1 MPKIIDRYQV
11 SLKALIENE
20 HGEVL
25 VLNALSDGTFAG
37 YYDLPGG
44 RIDTDEFAVP
54 LLDILR
60 REIRE
65 EVGDID
71 IELSE
76 APVAVGKHLLSA
88 ESEQRQGEPL
98 RILYLL
104 FRARYVGGAITISD
118 EHSGFRWLNFD
129 KHQLSD
135 IFKSGL
141 LDAVVMYTKSRQG
154 SV

>member
-1 MPKIIDRYQV
+1 MPKTKDRYQV

-20 HGEVL
+20 QGEVL
-25 VLNALSDGTFAG
+25 VLNALSNGTFAG

-71 IELSE
+71 VEITE
-76 APVAVGKHLLSA
+76 APVAVGRHLLSA
-88 ESEQRQGEPL
+88 ESEQREGDPI
-98 RILYLL
+98 RIMYLL
-104 FRARYVGGAITISD
+104 FHARYVSGAIKISA
-118 EHSGFRWLNFD
+118 EHSGFRWLNLS
-129 KHQLSD
+129 KHQLSE

-141 LDAVVMYTKSRQG
+141 LDAVAMYTKTCR
-154 SV
+154 